1 MMHAIQYLRAKPLS
15 WKDDFMIRRRLPTRK
30 GIRNMSR
37 TSIRRTFLSSFS
49 AYPAICLL
57 VLVLSGCQNSQRIS
71 LTVSAAASLQGA
83 LGEIETAYFSGHPK
97 VDFRNNFGS
106 SGTLAREI
114 EQGAPV
120 DVFLSAAAK
129 PMDDLDSKG
138 LIKAGTR
145 QNILHNSLVLIAPLD
160 SKLQGP
166 EGLADRSIR
175 MIAVGD
181 PASVPAGQY
190 AQQTLHALHLS
201 DQVKGKLVLGKD
213 VRQVLTFV
221 ETGNADAG
229 FVYATDAKIS
239 GRVRVIATVPES
251 AHEPI
256 VYPVAVVKTSAN
268 QDASRTFVEFLGG
281 AQAKAIFTK
290 YGYTLAAP

>member
-1 MMHAIQYLRAKPLS
+1 
-15 WKDDFMIRRRLPTRK
+15 
-30 GIRNMSR
+30 MSR
-37 TSIRRTFLSSFS
+37 SSVRHTVIPLCR
-49 AYPAICLL
+49 ACLPLCLL
-57 VLVLSGCQNSQRIS
+57 AMMLGGCHIGDRIN
-71 LTVSAAASLQGA
+71 LTVSAAASLHGA
-83 LGEIETAYFSGHPK
+83 LGEVEAVYFAGHPK

-129 PMDDLDSKG
+129 PMDDLESKG
-138 LIKAGTR
+138 LVMAGTR
-145 QNILHNSLVLIAPLD
+145 ENILRNSLVLIAPPD
-160 SKLQGP
+160 SKLQGLA
-166 EGLADRSIR
+166 GLADPSTKL
-175 MIAVGD
+175 IAIGD

-190 AQQTLHALHLS
+190 AKQTLIALHLN

-213 VRQVLTFV
+213 VRQVLTYV

-229 FVYATDAKIS
+229 FVYATDARIS
-239 GRVRVIATVPES
+239 GRVRVIATMPES

-268 QDASRTFVEFLGG
+268 QAAARTFIEFLGSP
-281 AQAKAIFTK
+281 AAKAIFTRN
-290 YGYTLAAP
+290 GYTLATP

>member
-1 MMHAIQYLRAKPLS
+1 MRWTSAPSISVRPSYLPLC
-15 WKDDFMIRRRLPTRK
+15 LVVLA
-30 GIRNMSR
+30 
-37 TSIRRTFLSSFS
+37 LSS
-49 AYPAICLL
+49 CH
-57 VLVLSGCQNSQRIS
+57 NSERVS
-71 LTVSAAASLQGA
+71 LTVSAAASLQST
-83 LGEIETAYFSGHPK
+83 LGEVETAYFRGHPK

-129 PMDDLDSKG
+129 PMDDLESKG
-138 LIKAGTR
+138 LIAAGTR
-145 QNILHNSLVLIAPLD
+145 ENILHNSLVLIAPLD

-166 EGLADRSIR
+166 AGLADRSVRI
-175 MIAVGD
+175 IAVGD

-190 AQQTLHALHLS
+190 AQQTLTALHLS
-201 DQVKGKLVLGKD
+201 DQVKGRLVLGKD

-229 FVYATDAKIS
+229 FVYATDAIIS
-239 GRVRVIATVPES
+239 GRVRVVATVPES

-256 VYPVAVVKTSAN
+256 VYPAAVVKTSSN
-268 QDASRTFVEFLGG
+268 QKEASTFVEFLGSPE
-281 AQAKAIFTK
+281 AKAILTRD
-290 YGYTLAAP
+290 GYTLAAP

>member
-1 MMHAIQYLRAKPLS
+1 MSWWSVRHISILR
-15 WKDDFMIRRRLPTRK
+15 
-30 GIRNMSR
+30 
-37 TSIRRTFLSSFS
+37 FS
-49 AYPAICLL
+49 AYLPICLL
-57 VLVLSGCQNSQRIS
+57 LLALVACRNSQRVS

-83 LGEIETAYFSGHPK
+83 LGEVEAAYFAAHPK

-120 DVFLSAAAK
+120 DLFLSAAAK
-129 PMDDLDSKG
+129 PMDDLQSKG
-138 LIKAGTR
+138 LIIEATR
-145 QNILHNSLVLIAPLD
+145 ENILHNSLVLIAPPD

-166 EGLADRSIR
+166 EGLADRSARI
-175 MIAVGD
+175 IAVGD

-190 AQQTLHALHLS
+190 AQQTLNALHLS

-229 FVYATDAKIS
+229 FVYATDARVS
-239 GRVRVIATVPES
+239 GRVRVIATIPES
-251 AHEPI
+251 AHDPI
-256 VYPVAVVKTSAN
+256 VYPAAVVKTSAN
-268 QDASRTFVEFLGG
+268 QEAARTFIEFLGSSE
-281 AQAKAIFTK
+281 AKAIFTRN
-290 YGYTLAAP
+290 GYTLAAP